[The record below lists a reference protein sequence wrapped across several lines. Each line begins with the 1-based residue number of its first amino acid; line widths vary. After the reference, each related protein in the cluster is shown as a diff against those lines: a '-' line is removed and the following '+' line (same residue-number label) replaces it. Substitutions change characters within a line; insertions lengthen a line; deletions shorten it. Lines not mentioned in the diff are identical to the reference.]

1 MATFNGGPGLTREEL
16 ESIRAPVE
24 EALTLPARAF
34 TSDAFFDLE
43 VKRIFHRHWMAL
55 CFEATLPN
63 PGDMR
68 PIELFGQPLVLV
80 RGDDGTLR
88 AFHNICPYDG
98 CLAVRTEQQ
107 AATGIEVYYH
117 GWRYDLRGR
126 LRAIPYWDGTP
137 AGRLAALG
145 GRNAD
150 LSEIPSECRLGMLFV
165 DLGGEAGRLDDHLT
179 PLYRLLDEYDLDH
192 AVPVEDDDTLARTG
206 RIVEGNWKTYIENAA
221 INILHEGF
229 THEAYRRSP
238 DVPRAREGEKTFF
251 TVREGALLA
260 FGFQMRDVASTYA
273 SGGGTPHLGRSRTRP
288 PAKGFFVT
296 LYPNVAMPIRVN
308 MFRLGIC
315 LPEAP
320 GRSRILQCSN
330 FHRDA
335 PAHSDFPA
343 YHRGLAERYE
353 RVYEED
359 RIAIEAVQRARSSP
373 VWQRHFYSPFWDELH
388 HRLDNLVADDLSP
401 PPDTA
406 MPGRTAAR

>member
-1 MATFNGGPGLTREEL
+1 MATFNGDPGLTREEL

-137 AGRLAALG
+137 AGRLAALD

-179 PLYRLLDEYDLDH
+179 
-192 AVPVEDDDTLARTG
+192 
-206 RIVEGNWKTYIENAA
+206 A
-221 INILHEGF
+221 I
-229 THEAYRRSP
+229 
-238 DVPRAREGEKTFF
+238 
-251 TVREGALLA
+251 
-260 FGFQMRDVASTYA
+260 
-273 SGGGTPHLGRSRTRP
+273 
-288 PAKGFFVT
+288 
-296 LYPNVAMPIRVN
+296 
-308 MFRLGIC
+308 
-315 LPEAP
+315 
-320 GRSRILQCSN
+320 
-330 FHRDA
+330 
-335 PAHSDFPA
+335 PA
-343 YHRGLAERYE
+343 YWAPLVKSRG
-353 RVYEED
+353 
-359 RIAIEAVQRARSSP
+359 
-373 VWQRHFYSPFWDELH
+373 
-388 HRLDNLVADDLSP
+388 
-401 PPDTA
+401 
-406 MPGRTAAR
+406 